1 MPDGSGDFS
10 ASIMGAGAA
19 GGGAPPGGGAPMG
32 PGGGGPPP
40 GAGNPQGAPPGGGA
54 PQADPIQRIQA
65 ALTLLTISMSEI
77 GLTETA
83 NKAVNIVAKA
93 VQNLMKSNPQGRQGA
108 VMQGAVPPAAP
119 SGAGPMPGANVA

>member
-1 MPDGSGDFS
+1 MPDGGGDFS
-10 ASIMGAGAA
+10 AAIMGAG
-19 GGGAPPGGGAPMG
+19 GGGGGMPPGGGMPG

-40 GAGNPQGAPPGGGA
+40 GAGPGSGGPPGGGGA

-83 NKAVNIVAKA
+83 GKAVNIVAKSI
-93 VQNLMKSNPQGRQGA
+93 QNLMKSNPKGRQGA
-108 VMQGAVPPAAP
+108 VMQGAVPPA
-119 SGAGPMPGANVA
+119 GPPGVGGMPGQNVV

>member
-83 NKAVNIVAKA
+83 NKAVNIVAKS

-119 SGAGPMPGANVA
+119 QGAGNLPGANVA

>member
-1 MPDGSGDFS
+1 MPDGGDFS
-10 ASIMGAGAA
+10 AAIMGQG

-32 PGGGGPPP
+32 PGGPPPGGPP
-40 GAGNPQGAPPGGGA
+40 GAGGAPPVPGGPGGG
-54 PQADPIQRIQA
+54 PQADPMQRIQA

-83 NKAVNIVAKA
+83 SKAVSIVAKA
-93 VQNLMKSNPQGRQGA
+93 VQNLTKNNPQGRQGA

-119 SGAGPMPGANVA
+119 PGAGPMPGQNVV

>member
-83 NKAVNIVAKA
+83 NKAVNIVAKS
-93 VQNLMKSNPQGRQGA
+93 VQNLTKSNPQGRQGA
-108 VMQGAVPPAAP
+108 EMQGAVPPAAP
-119 SGAGPMPGANVA
+119 PGAGPMPGANVA